1 MNLRIFLSIPFVIAL
16 IQHSA
21 VSQGRV
27 SDPSIESLRGL
38 KAITLVVDRVQT
50 VSLPVNAKPNTPTP
64 EEVKAEAE
72 FWLKKLGINLVSST
86 ENQKLPSLH
95 LTLLAEKDNNGGN
108 HFNFAVRLVQEVSL
122 LRDPSLKIQ
131 APTWNGTLLGY
142 TSGYKPF
149 EGLVCQAIVPF
160 VTAYNSVNA
169 PEKITYVG
177 DESSVCL
184 QR

>member
-1 MNLRIFLSIPFVIAL
+1 MNLRSLLSIPFAIAL
-16 IQHSA
+16 IHQPG
-21 VSQGRV
+21 VSQGRL
-27 SDPSIESLRGL
+27 SDPNTESLRGL
-38 KAITLVVDRVQT
+38 KAITLTVDRVKT
-50 VSLPVNAKPNTPTP
+50 VSLPVNSKPDTPTA

-72 FWLKKLGINLVSST
+72 SWLKKLGINLVSST

-95 LTLLAEKDNNGGN
+95 LTLLAEKADNGGN
-108 HFNFAVRLVQEVSL
+108 HFDFAVRLVQEVSL
-122 LRDPSLKIQ
+122 LRDPSIKVQ
-131 APTWNGTLLGY
+131 APTWTGTLLGY

-149 EGLVCQAIVPF
+149 EGLVCRAIIPF

-169 PEKITYVG
+169 PEKITYLG

>member
-1 MNLRIFLSIPFVIAL
+1 MNLRIFLSILFVIAL
-16 IQHSA
+16 PNFA
-21 VSQGRV
+21 VAQGKV

-38 KAITLVVDRVQT
+38 KAITVVVGNVRT
-50 VSLPVNAKPNTPTP
+50 ISLPVNSKPDTPTA
-64 EEVKAEAE
+64 EEVKTEAE
-72 FWLKKLGINLVSST
+72 FWLKKLGINVVSSA

-95 LTLLAEKDNNGGN
+95 LVLLAEKDSNGTN
-108 HFNFAVRLVQEVSL
+108 HFDFTVHLVQEVSL
-122 LRDPSLKIQ
+122 LRDPLIKIQ
-131 APTWNGTLLGY
+131 SPTWSGSLLGS

-149 EGLVCQAIVPF
+149 EGLVCRAIVPF

>member
-1 MNLRIFLSIPFVIAL
+1 MNPRMLLLIAFLMAL
-16 IQHSA
+16 VPHSA
-21 VSQGRV
+21 AAQGKV

-38 KAITLVVDRVQT
+38 KAITLIVDRVQT
-50 VSLPVNAKPNTPTP
+50 VSLPVNAKPDTPTA
-64 EEVKAEAE
+64 EEVKTEAE

-95 LTLLAEKDNNGGN
+95 LTLLAEKADNGGN
-108 HFNFAVRLVQEVSL
+108 HFDFAVRLVQEVSL
-122 LRDPSLKIQ
+122 LRDPTVKVQ
-131 APTWNGTLLGY
+131 APTWTGTLLGY

-169 PEKITYVG
+169 PDKVMMVG
-177 DESSVCL
+177 SESSVCL
-184 QR
+184 TR